1 MLIHAR
7 KKKVTKQTKVAVEK
21 SNDTADDWASLKD
34 LILRLLPP
42 MASLASV
49 SLAGVSL
56 FQLLD
61 KLNAAETIVDEI
73 LALCAVILLLCYPVT
88 IWAVRTKHRGR
99 AFFLGRTTLTM
110 FLSAVSLLVYAG
122 CSVLLGLSTK

>member
-1 MLIHAR
+1 MT
-7 KKKVTKQTKVAVEK
+7 KVTKVAIEK
-21 SNDTADDWASLKD
+21 PLDTTDDWASLKD
-34 LILRLLPP
+34 LVLRLLPP

-61 KLNAAETIVDEI
+61 KLNAAETIVDEL
-73 LALCAVILLLCYPVT
+73 LAMCAVVLLLCYPVT
-88 IWAVRTKHRGR
+88 IWAVRTKRRGR
-99 AFFLGRTTLTM
+99 AFFLARMSLTM
-110 FLSAVSLLVYAG
+110 FLSAVSLLIYAG